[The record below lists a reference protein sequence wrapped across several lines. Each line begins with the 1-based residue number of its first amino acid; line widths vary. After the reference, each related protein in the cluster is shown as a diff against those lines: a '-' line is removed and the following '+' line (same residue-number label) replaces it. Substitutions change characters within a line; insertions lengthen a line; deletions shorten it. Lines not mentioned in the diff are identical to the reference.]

1 MEMWSRMSHI
11 ILQVSSVGWLLIQFV
26 TLGKKQVIALCFILL
41 IIFFIMECWK
51 DYFIIVQH
59 FESP

>member
-26 TLGKKQVIALCFILL
+26 TLGKKQVIALCFIL
-41 IIFFIMECWK
+41 IITFFIMECWK
-51 DYFIIVQH
+51 DYFIIVQL

>member
-26 TLGKKQVIALCFILL
+26 TLGKNQVIALHFILL

-51 DYFIIVQH
+51 DQFIIVQH

>member
-26 TLGKKQVIALCFILL
+26 TLGRKQVIALHFILL
-41 IIFFIMECWK
+41 LIFFIMECWK
-51 DYFIIVQH
+51 DQFIIVQH
-59 FESP
+59 SESP